1 MIYIGCHL
9 SIGLGYFNM
18 AKLAKE
24 IGANT
29 FQFFTRNPRGGAMK
43 KIDGEDMR
51 LFNEFLSEN
60 NFGKIVAHAP
70 YTLNPCSDK
79 ESVREFGRS
88 VIKEDLEIMEMMPG
102 NIYNFHP
109 GSHVGQ
115 GVDAGIKFTTDLLN
129 EVLRKDMT
137 TIVAIETMAGK
148 GTEIGRNFSEIKRI
162 IDGVDL
168 KERVGVCLDTCHV
181 FESGMDIREGIDEV
195 LLNFDREI
203 GLEKLVALHLNDSK
217 NDCGAKKDRHEL
229 IGKGSIGIDVFK
241 EIVNDERLKKLP
253 LILETPT
260 DEEGHRVE
268 IELLRSFEKWQ
279 GNEL

>member
-60 NFGKIVAHAP
+60 NFGKIVAHVP

-88 VIKEDLEIMEMMPG
+88 VIKEDLEIMEIMPG

-129 EVLRKDMT
+129 EVLREDMT

>member
-29 FQFFTRNPRGGAMK
+29 LQFFTRNPRGGAMK

-88 VIKEDLEIMEMMPG
+88 VIREDLEIMEMMPG

-129 EVLRKDMT
+129 EVLREDMS

-168 KERVGVCLDTCHV
+168 KEKVGVCLDTCHV

-217 NDCGAKKDRHEL
+217 NECGAKKDRHEL

>member
-60 NFGKIVAHAP
+60 NFGKIVTHAP

-79 ESVREFGRS
+79 ERVREFGRS

-129 EVLRKDMT
+129 EVLREDMT

-148 GTEIGRNFSEIKRI
+148 GTEIGRNFSEIKGI

-217 NDCGAKKDRHEL
+217 NECGAKKDRHEL

-268 IELLRSFEKWQ
+268 IELLRSFEK
-279 GNEL
+279 

>member
-129 EVLRKDMT
+129 EVLREDMT

-162 IDGVDL
+162 IDGVYL
-168 KERVGVCLDTCHV
+168 KERVGVCIDTCHV
-181 FESGMDIREGIDEV
+181 FESGMDIRGGIDEL

>member
-1 MIYIGCHL
+1 MNYIGCHL
-9 SIGLGYFNM
+9 SIGRGYFSM

-43 KIDGEDMR
+43 KIDEEDMK
-51 LFNEFLSEN
+51 LFNAFLLEN
-60 NFGKIVAHAP
+60 DFGRVVAHAP

-79 ESVREFGRS
+79 EYVREFGRN

-115 GVDAGIKFTTDLLN
+115 GIDVGIQYTTNLLN
-129 EVLRKDMT
+129 EVLSEDMT

-168 KERVGVCLDTCHV
+168 KEKVGVCLDTCHV
-181 FESGMDIREGIDEV
+181 FESGMDIREGIDKL

-217 NDCGAKKDRHEL
+217 NECGARKDKHEL
-229 IGKGSIGIDVFK
+229 IGKGSIGLETFS

-268 IELLRSFEKWQ
+268 IELLRSLKK
-279 GNEL
+279 

>member
-1 MIYIGCHL
+1 MNYIGCNL
-9 SIGLGYFNM
+9 SIGRGYFSM

-43 KIDGEDMR
+43 KIDEEDMK
-51 LFNEFLSEN
+51 LFNAFLLEN
-60 NFGKIVAHAP
+60 DFGRVVAHAP

-79 ESVREFGRS
+79 EYVREFGRN

-102 NIYNFHP
+102 SIYNFHP

-115 GVDAGIKFTTDLLN
+115 GIDVGIQYTTNLLN
-129 EVLRKDMT
+129 EVLREDMT

-168 KERVGVCLDTCHV
+168 KEKVGVCLDTCHV
-181 FESGMDIREGIDEV
+181 FESGMDIREGIDEL

-203 GLEKLVALHLNDSK
+203 GLEKLIALHLNDSK
-217 NDCGAKKDRHEL
+217 NECGARKDRHEL
-229 IGKGSIGIDVFK
+229 IGKGSIGLETFS

-268 IELLRSFEKWQ
+268 IELLRSLKK
-279 GNEL
+279 

>member
-43 KIDGEDMR
+43 KIDGEDMH

-79 ESVREFGRS
+79 ERVREFGRS

-129 EVLRKDMT
+129 EVLREDMT

-148 GTEIGRNFSEIKRI
+148 ATEIGRNFSEIKRI

-268 IELLRSFEKWQ
+268 IELLRSFEK
-279 GNEL
+279 

>member
-1 MIYIGCHL
+1 MNYIGCHL
-9 SIGLGYFNM
+9 SIGRGYFSM

-43 KIDGEDMR
+43 KIDEEDMR
-51 LFNEFLSEN
+51 LFNAFLLEN
-60 NFGKIVAHAP
+60 DFGKVVAHAP

-79 ESVREFGRS
+79 EYVREFGRN
-88 VIKEDLEIMEMMPG
+88 VIKEDLEIMDMMPG

-115 GVDAGIKFTTDLLN
+115 GLDVGIQYTTDLLN
-129 EVLRKDMT
+129 EVLSEDMT
-137 TIVAIETMAGK
+137 TIVAIETMSGK

-168 KERVGVCLDTCHV
+168 NEKVGVCLDTCHV
-181 FESGMDIREGIDEV
+181 FESGMDIREGIDEL

-217 NDCGAKKDRHEL
+217 NECGARKDRHEL
-229 IGKGSIGIDVFK
+229 IGKGSIGLETFS

-268 IELLRSFEKWQ
+268 IELLRSLKK
-279 GNEL
+279 

>member
-43 KIDGEDMR
+43 KIDEEDMR
-51 LFNEFLSEN
+51 LFNEFLSDN

-129 EVLRKDMT
+129 EVLREDMS

-181 FESGMDIREGIDEV
+181 FESGMDIRAGIDEV

-268 IELLRSFEKWQ
+268 IELLRSFEK
-279 GNEL
+279 

>member
-79 ESVREFGRS
+79 DKVREFGRS

-129 EVLRKDMT
+129 EVLREDMT

-168 KERVGVCLDTCHV
+168 KEEVGVCIDTCHV
-181 FESGMDIREGIDEV
+181 FESGMDIREGIDEL

-268 IELLRSFEKWQ
+268 IELLRSFEK
-279 GNEL
+279 

>member
-88 VIKEDLEIMEMMPG
+88 VIREDLEIMEMMPG

-268 IELLRSFEKWQ
+268 IELLRSFEK
-279 GNEL
+279 

>member
-253 LILETPT
+253 LILETLT

-268 IELLRSFEKWQ
+268 IELLRSFEK
-279 GNEL
+279 

>member
-29 FQFFTRNPRGGAMK
+29 LQFFTRNPRGGAMK

-79 ESVREFGRS
+79 EKVREFGRS

-102 NIYNFHP
+102 NVYNFHP

-129 EVLRKDMT
+129 EVLREDMT

-181 FESGMDIREGIDEV
+181 FESGMDIREGIDEL

-203 GLEKLVALHLNDSK
+203 GLEKLFALHLNDSK
-217 NDCGAKKDRHEL
+217 NECGAKKDRHEL

-241 EIVNDERLKKLP
+241 EIVNDERLKTLP

-268 IELLRSFEKWQ
+268 IELLRSFEK
-279 GNEL
+279 

>member
-88 VIKEDLEIMEMMPG
+88 VIREDLEIMEMMPG

-162 IDGVDL
+162 IDGVYL
-168 KERVGVCLDTCHV
+168 KERVGVCIDTCHV

-268 IELLRSFEKWQ
+268 IELLRSFEK
-279 GNEL
+279 

>member
-1 MIYIGCHL
+1 MNYIGCHL
-9 SIGLGYFNM
+9 SIGRGYFSM

-43 KIDGEDMR
+43 KIDEEDMR
-51 LFNEFLSEN
+51 LFNAFLLEN
-60 NFGKIVAHAP
+60 DFGKVVAHAP

-79 ESVREFGRS
+79 EYVREFGRN
-88 VIKEDLEIMEMMPG
+88 VIKEDLKIMDMMPG

-115 GVDAGIKFTTDLLN
+115 GLDVGIQYTTDLLN
-129 EVLRKDMT
+129 EVLSEDMT

-168 KERVGVCLDTCHV
+168 KEKVGVCLDTCHV
-181 FESGMDIREGIDEV
+181 FESGMDIREGIDKL

-217 NDCGAKKDRHEL
+217 NECGARKDRHEL
-229 IGKGSIGIDVFK
+229 IGKGSIGLETFS
-241 EIVNDERLKKLP
+241 EIVNDERLQKLP

-268 IELLRSFEKWQ
+268 IELLRSLKK
-279 GNEL
+279 

>member
-29 FQFFTRNPRGGAMK
+29 LQFFTRNPRGGAMK

-88 VIKEDLEIMEMMPG
+88 VIREDLEIMEMMPG

-129 EVLRKDMT
+129 EVLREDMT

-168 KERVGVCLDTCHV
+168 KEKVGVCLDTCHV

-268 IELLRSFEKWQ
+268 IELLRSFEK
-279 GNEL
+279 

>member
-1 MIYIGCHL
+1 MNYIGCHL
-9 SIGLGYFNM
+9 SIGRGYFSM

-43 KIDGEDMR
+43 KIDEEDMR
-51 LFNEFLSEN
+51 LFNAFLLEN
-60 NFGKIVAHAP
+60 DFGKVVAHAP

-79 ESVREFGRS
+79 EYVREFGRN

-115 GVDAGIKFTTDLLN
+115 GTDVGIRYTTDLLN
-129 EVLRKDMT
+129 EVLSKDMT

-168 KERVGVCLDTCHV
+168 KEKVGVCLDTCHV
-181 FESGMDIREGIDEV
+181 FESGMDIREGIDEL

-217 NDCGAKKDRHEL
+217 NECGARKDRHEL
-229 IGKGSIGIDVFK
+229 IGKGSIGLETFS

-268 IELLRSFEKWQ
+268 IELLRSLKK
-279 GNEL
+279 

>member
-1 MIYIGCHL
+1 MNYIGCHL
-9 SIGLGYFNM
+9 SIGRGYFSM

-43 KIDGEDMR
+43 KIDEEDMK
-51 LFNEFLSEN
+51 LFNAFLLEN
-60 NFGKIVAHAP
+60 DFGRVVAHAP

-79 ESVREFGRS
+79 EYVREFGRN

-102 NIYNFHP
+102 SIYNFHP

-115 GVDAGIKFTTDLLN
+115 GIDVGIQYTTDLLN
-129 EVLRKDMT
+129 EVLSEDMT

-181 FESGMDIREGIDEV
+181 FESGMDIREGIDEL

-217 NDCGAKKDRHEL
+217 NECGARKDRHEL
-229 IGKGSIGIDVFK
+229 IGKGSIGLETFS
-241 EIVNDERLKKLP
+241 EIVNDERLQKLP

-268 IELLRSFEKWQ
+268 IELLRSLKK
-279 GNEL
+279 

>member
-1 MIYIGCHL
+1 MNYIGCHL
-9 SIGLGYFNM
+9 SIGRGYFSM
-18 AKLAKE
+18 AKLAKK

-43 KIDGEDMR
+43 KIDEEDMR
-51 LFNEFLSEN
+51 LFNAFLLEN
-60 NFGKIVAHAP
+60 NFGKVVAHAP

-79 ESVREFGRS
+79 EYVREFGRS

-115 GVDAGIKFTTDLLN
+115 GLDVGIQYTTNLLN
-129 EVLRKDMT
+129 EVLSEDMT

-168 KERVGVCLDTCHV
+168 KEKVGVCLDTCHV
-181 FESGMDIREGIDEV
+181 FESGMDIREGIEEL

-217 NDCGAKKDRHEL
+217 NECGARKDRHEL
-229 IGKGSIGIDVFK
+229 IGNGSIGLETFS
-241 EIVNDERLKKLP
+241 EIVNDERLKEVP

-268 IELLRSFEKWQ
+268 IELLRSLKK
-279 GNEL
+279 

>member
-1 MIYIGCHL
+1 MNYIGCHL
-9 SIGLGYFNM
+9 SIGRGYFSM

-43 KIDGEDMR
+43 KIDEEDMR
-51 LFNEFLSEN
+51 LFNAFLLEN
-60 NFGKIVAHAP
+60 DFGKIVAHAP

-79 ESVREFGRS
+79 EYVREFGRN
-88 VIKEDLEIMEMMPG
+88 VIKEDLEIMDMMPG

-115 GVDAGIKFTTDLLN
+115 GLDVGIRYTTDLLN
-129 EVLRKDMT
+129 EVLSEDMT

-162 IDGVDL
+162 IDGVDFNE
-168 KERVGVCLDTCHV
+168 KVGVCLDTCHV
-181 FESGMDIREGIDEV
+181 FESGMDIREGIDEI

-217 NDCGAKKDRHEL
+217 NECGARKDRHEL
-229 IGKGSIGIDVFK
+229 IGKGSIGLETFSEV
-241 EIVNDERLKKLP
+241 VNDERLKKLP

-268 IELLRSFEKWQ
+268 IELLRSFKK
-279 GNEL
+279 

>member
-1 MIYIGCHL
+1 MNYIGCHL
-9 SIGLGYFNM
+9 SIGRGYFSM

-24 IGANT
+24 IVANT

-43 KIDGEDMR
+43 KIDEEDMR
-51 LFNEFLSEN
+51 LFNAFLLEN

-79 ESVREFGRS
+79 EYVREFGRS
-88 VIKEDLEIMEMMPG
+88 IIKEDLEIMEMMPE

-115 GVDAGIKFTTDLLN
+115 GLDVGIQYTTNLLN
-129 EVLRKDMT
+129 EVLSEDMT

-168 KERVGVCLDTCHV
+168 NEKVGVCLDTCHV
-181 FESGMDIREGIDEV
+181 FESGMDIREGIDEI
-195 LLNFDREI
+195 LLNFDKEI
-203 GLEKLVALHLNDSK
+203 GLEKLVAIHLNDSK
-217 NDCGAKKDRHEL
+217 NECGARKDRHEL
-229 IGKGSIGIDVFK
+229 IGKGSIGLETFS
-241 EIVNDERLKKLP
+241 EIVNDERLKELP

-260 DEEGHRVE
+260 DEDGHRVE
-268 IELLRSFEKWQ
+268 IELLRSLKK
-279 GNEL
+279 

>member
-1 MIYIGCHL
+1 MNYIGCHL
-9 SIGLGYFNM
+9 SIGRGYFSM
-18 AKLAKE
+18 AKLAKK

-43 KIDGEDMR
+43 KIDEEDMR
-51 LFNEFLSEN
+51 LFNAFLLEN
-60 NFGKIVAHAP
+60 DFGKVVAHAP

-79 ESVREFGRS
+79 EYVREFGRS

-115 GVDAGIKFTTDLLN
+115 GLDVGIQYTTNLLN
-129 EVLRKDMT
+129 EVLSEDMT

-162 IDGVDL
+162 IDGVNL
-168 KERVGVCLDTCHV
+168 KEKVGVCLDTCHV
-181 FESGMDIREGIDEV
+181 FESGMDIREGIDEI

-217 NDCGAKKDRHEL
+217 NECGARKDRHEL
-229 IGKGSIGIDVFK
+229 IGNGSIGLETFS
-241 EIVNDERLKKLP
+241 EIVNDERLQKLP

-268 IELLRSFEKWQ
+268 IELLRSLKK
-279 GNEL
+279 

>member
-1 MIYIGCHL
+1 
-9 SIGLGYFNM
+9 M
-18 AKLAKE
+18 AKLAKK

-43 KIDGEDMR
+43 KFDEEDMR
-51 LFNEFLSEN
+51 LFNAFLLEN
-60 NFGKIVAHAP
+60 NFGKVVAHAP

-79 ESVREFGRS
+79 EYVREFGRS

-115 GVDAGIKFTTDLLN
+115 GLDVGIQYTTNLLN
-129 EVLRKDMT
+129 EVLSEDMT

-168 KERVGVCLDTCHV
+168 KEKVGVCLDTCHV
-181 FESGMDIREGIDEV
+181 FESGMDIREGIDEL

-217 NDCGAKKDRHEL
+217 NECGARKDRHEL
-229 IGKGSIGIDVFK
+229 IGKGSIGLETFS
-241 EIVNDERLKKLP
+241 EIVNDERLQKLP

-268 IELLRSFEKWQ
+268 IELLRSLKK
-279 GNEL
+279 

>member
-1 MIYIGCHL
+1 
-9 SIGLGYFNM
+9 M

-43 KIDGEDMR
+43 KIDEEDMK
-51 LFNEFLSEN
+51 LFNAFLLEN
-60 NFGKIVAHAP
+60 DFGRVVAHAP

-79 ESVREFGRS
+79 EYVREFGRN

-115 GVDAGIKFTTDLLN
+115 GLDVGIRYTTDLLN
-129 EVLRKDMT
+129 EVLREDMT

-168 KERVGVCLDTCHV
+168 KEKVGVCLDTCHV
-181 FESGMDIREGIDEV
+181 FESGMDIREGIDEL

-217 NDCGAKKDRHEL
+217 NECGARKDRHEL
-229 IGKGSIGIDVFK
+229 IGKGSIGLETFS

-268 IELLRSFEKWQ
+268 IELLRSLKK
-279 GNEL
+279 

>member
-1 MIYIGCHL
+1 MNYIGCHL
-9 SIGLGYFNM
+9 SIGRGYFSM

-43 KIDGEDMR
+43 KIDEEDMR
-51 LFNEFLSEN
+51 LFNAFLLEN
-60 NFGKIVAHAP
+60 DFGKVVAHAP

-79 ESVREFGRS
+79 EYVREFGRN

-115 GVDAGIKFTTDLLN
+115 GLDVGIRYTTDLLN
-129 EVLRKDMT
+129 EVLSEDMT

-162 IDGVDL
+162 IDVVDL
-168 KERVGVCLDTCHV
+168 NEKVGVCLDTCHV
-181 FESGMDIREGIDEV
+181 FESGMDIREGIDEL

-217 NDCGAKKDRHEL
+217 NECGARKDRHEL
-229 IGKGSIGIDVFK
+229 IGKGSIGLETFS
-241 EIVNDERLKKLP
+241 EIVNDERLQKLP

-268 IELLRSFEKWQ
+268 IELLRSLKK
-279 GNEL
+279 

>member
-88 VIKEDLEIMEMMPG
+88 VIREDLEIMEMMPG

-115 GVDAGIKFTTDLLN
+115 GVDAGIRFTTDLLN
-129 EVLRKDMT
+129 EVLREDMT

-148 GTEIGRNFSEIKRI
+148 GTEIGRNFFEIKRI

-168 KERVGVCLDTCHV
+168 KESVGVCIDTCHV

>member
-79 ESVREFGRS
+79 ERVREFGRS
-88 VIKEDLEIMEMMPG
+88 VIREDLEIMEMMPG

-115 GVDAGIKFTTDLLN
+115 GVDAGIRFTTDLLN
-129 EVLRKDMT
+129 EVLREDMT

-168 KERVGVCLDTCHV
+168 KESVGVCIDTCHV

-229 IGKGSIGIDVFK
+229 IGKGSIGIEIFK

-268 IELLRSFEKWQ
+268 IELLRSFEK
-279 GNEL
+279 

>member
-1 MIYIGCHL
+1 MNYIGCHL
-9 SIGLGYFNM
+9 SIGRGYFSM

-43 KIDGEDMR
+43 KIDEEDMR
-51 LFNEFLSEN
+51 LFNAFLMEN

-79 ESVREFGRS
+79 EYVREFGRN
-88 VIKEDLEIMEMMPG
+88 VIKEDLEIMDMMPG

-115 GVDAGIKFTTDLLN
+115 GLDVGIQYTTDLLN
-129 EVLRKDMT
+129 EVLSEDMT

-162 IDGVDL
+162 IDGVDFNE
-168 KERVGVCLDTCHV
+168 KVGVCLDTCHV
-181 FESGMDIREGIDEV
+181 FESGMDIREGIDEI

-217 NDCGAKKDRHEL
+217 NECGARKDRHEL
-229 IGKGSIGIDVFK
+229 IGKGSIGLETFS

-268 IELLRSFEKWQ
+268 IELLRSFKK
-279 GNEL
+279 

>member
-51 LFNEFLSEN
+51 LFNEFLSGN

-79 ESVREFGRS
+79 ERVREFGRS

-168 KERVGVCLDTCHV
+168 KEKVGVCLDTCHV
-181 FESGMDIREGIDEV
+181 FESGMDLREGIDEI

-217 NDCGAKKDRHEL
+217 NDFGAKKDRHEL

>member
-1 MIYIGCHL
+1 MNYIGCHL
-9 SIGLGYFNM
+9 SIGRGYFSM

-24 IGANT
+24 IGENT

-43 KIDGEDMR
+43 KIDEEDMR
-51 LFNEFLSEN
+51 LFNAFLLEN
-60 NFGKIVAHAP
+60 NFGKVVAHAP

-79 ESVREFGRS
+79 EYVREFGRN
-88 VIKEDLEIMEMMPG
+88 VIKEDLEIMDMMPG

-115 GVDAGIKFTTDLLN
+115 GLDVGIQYTTDLLN
-129 EVLRKDMT
+129 EVLSEDMT

-168 KERVGVCLDTCHV
+168 KEKVGVCLDTCHV
-181 FESGMDIREGIDEV
+181 FESGMDIREGIDKL

-217 NDCGAKKDRHEL
+217 NECGARKDRHEL
-229 IGKGSIGIDVFK
+229 IGKGSIGLETFS
-241 EIVNDERLKKLP
+241 EIVNDERLQKLP

-268 IELLRSFEKWQ
+268 IELLRCLKK
-279 GNEL
+279 

>member
-29 FQFFTRNPRGGAMK
+29 LQFFTRNPRGGAMK

-129 EVLRKDMT
+129 EVLREDMT

-168 KERVGVCLDTCHV
+168 KERVGVCIDTCHV

-268 IELLRSFEKWQ
+268 IELLRSFEK
-279 GNEL
+279 

>member
-1 MIYIGCHL
+1 
-9 SIGLGYFNM
+9 M

-43 KIDGEDMR
+43 KIDEEDMR
-51 LFNEFLSEN
+51 LFNAFLLEN
-60 NFGKIVAHAP
+60 DFGKVVAHAP

-79 ESVREFGRS
+79 EYVREFGRN

-115 GVDAGIKFTTDLLN
+115 GLDVGIQYTTNLLN
-129 EVLRKDMT
+129 EVLSEDMT

-168 KERVGVCLDTCHV
+168 NEKVGVCLDTCHV
-181 FESGMDIREGIDEV
+181 FESGMDISEGIDEL

-217 NDCGAKKDRHEL
+217 NECGARKDRHEL
-229 IGKGSIGIDVFK
+229 IGKGSIGLETFS
-241 EIVNDERLKKLP
+241 EIVNDERLQKLP

-260 DEEGHRVE
+260 DEDGHRVE
-268 IELLRSFEKWQ
+268 IELLRSLKK
-279 GNEL
+279 

>member
-29 FQFFTRNPRGGAMK
+29 FQFFTRNPSGGAMK

-129 EVLRKDMT
+129 EVLRDDMT

-181 FESGMDIREGIDEV
+181 FESGMDLREGIDEV

>member
-1 MIYIGCHL
+1 MNYIGCHL
-9 SIGLGYFNM
+9 SIGRGYFSM

-43 KIDGEDMR
+43 KIDEEDMK
-51 LFNEFLSEN
+51 LFNAFLLEN
-60 NFGKIVAHAP
+60 DFGRVVAHAP

-79 ESVREFGRS
+79 EYVREFGRN

-102 NIYNFHP
+102 SIYNFHP

-115 GVDAGIKFTTDLLN
+115 GIDVGIQYTTDLLN
-129 EVLRKDMT
+129 EVLSEDMT

-168 KERVGVCLDTCHV
+168 NEKVGVCLDTCHV
-181 FESGMDIREGIDEV
+181 FESGMDIREGIEEL

-217 NDCGAKKDRHEL
+217 NECGARKDRHEL
-229 IGKGSIGIDVFK
+229 IGKGSIGLETFS
-241 EIVNDERLKKLP
+241 EIVNDERLQKLP

-268 IELLRSFEKWQ
+268 IELLRSLKK
-279 GNEL
+279 

>member
-1 MIYIGCHL
+1 MNYIGCHL
-9 SIGLGYFNM
+9 SIGRGYFSM
-18 AKLAKE
+18 AKIAKE

-43 KIDGEDMR
+43 KIDEEDMK
-51 LFNEFLSEN
+51 LFNAFLLEN
-60 NFGKIVAHAP
+60 NFGRVVAHAP

-79 ESVREFGRS
+79 EYVREFGRN
-88 VIKEDLEIMEMMPG
+88 VIKEDLEIMDMMPG

-115 GVDAGIKFTTDLLN
+115 GLDVGIQYTTDLLN
-129 EVLRKDMT
+129 EVLSEDMT

-168 KERVGVCLDTCHV
+168 KEKVGVCLDTCHV
-181 FESGMDIREGIDEV
+181 FESGMDIREGIDKL

-217 NDCGAKKDRHEL
+217 NECGARKDRHEL
-229 IGKGSIGIDVFK
+229 IGKGSIGLETFS
-241 EIVNDERLKKLP
+241 EIVNDERLQKLP

-268 IELLRSFEKWQ
+268 IELLRCLKK
-279 GNEL
+279 

>member
-29 FQFFTRNPRGGAMK
+29 FQFFTRNPRSGAMK

-115 GVDAGIKFTTDLLN
+115 GVDAGIRFTTDLLN
-129 EVLRKDMT
+129 EVLREDMT

>member
-1 MIYIGCHL
+1 MNYIGCHL
-9 SIGLGYFNM
+9 SIGRGYFSM

-43 KIDGEDMR
+43 KIDEEDMR
-51 LFNEFLSEN
+51 LFNAFLLEN
-60 NFGKIVAHAP
+60 DFGKVVAHAP

-79 ESVREFGRS
+79 ERVREFGRN

-115 GVDAGIKFTTDLLN
+115 GLDVGIQYTTNLLN
-129 EVLRKDMT
+129 EVLSEDMT

-168 KERVGVCLDTCHV
+168 NEKVGVCLDTCHV
-181 FESGMDIREGIDEV
+181 FESGMDIREGIEEL

-217 NDCGAKKDRHEL
+217 NECGARKDRHEL
-229 IGKGSIGIDVFK
+229 IGKGSIGLETFS
-241 EIVNDERLKKLP
+241 EIVNDERLKELL

-268 IELLRSFEKWQ
+268 IELLRSLKK
-279 GNEL
+279 

>member
-43 KIDGEDMR
+43 KIVGEDMR

-129 EVLRKDMT
+129 EVLREDMT

-168 KERVGVCLDTCHV
+168 KESVGVCIDTCHV

-268 IELLRSFEKWQ
+268 IELLRSFEK
-279 GNEL
+279 

>member
-1 MIYIGCHL
+1 MNYIGCHL
-9 SIGLGYFNM
+9 SIGRGYFSM
-18 AKLAKE
+18 AKLAKK

-43 KIDGEDMR
+43 KIDEEDMR
-51 LFNEFLSEN
+51 LFNAFLLEN
-60 NFGKIVAHAP
+60 NFGKVVAHAP

-79 ESVREFGRS
+79 EYVREFGRN

-115 GVDAGIKFTTDLLN
+115 GLDVGIRYTTNLLN
-129 EVLRKDMT
+129 EVLSEDMT

-168 KERVGVCLDTCHV
+168 KEKVGVCLDTCHV
-181 FESGMDIREGIDEV
+181 FESGMDIREGIDEI

-217 NDCGAKKDRHEL
+217 DECGARKDRHEL
-229 IGKGSIGIDVFK
+229 IGNGSIGLETFS
-241 EIVNDERLKKLP
+241 EIVNDERLKEVP

-268 IELLRSFEKWQ
+268 IELLRSLKK
-279 GNEL
+279 